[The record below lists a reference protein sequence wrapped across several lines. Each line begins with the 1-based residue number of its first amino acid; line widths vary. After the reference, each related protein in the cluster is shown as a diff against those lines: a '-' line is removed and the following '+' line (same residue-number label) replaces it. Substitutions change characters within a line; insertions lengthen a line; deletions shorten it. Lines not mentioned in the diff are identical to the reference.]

1 MLALVSP
8 GQGAQTPG
16 MLEPW
21 LAVPGVSA
29 RLQWAAAVT
38 GIDLVRLGTTG
49 SAEEIR
55 DTSVAQPLL
64 VAFALAIGAELA
76 IAGELT
82 YDAPDVLAGHSVG
95 EYAAAALSGALTPE
109 TALVLVRERG
119 RLMAATSAAA
129 STGMSAVLG
138 GDADEVAA
146 ALEER
151 GLTAANVNT
160 SGQVVAA
167 GRLDALADLA
177 STPPAGARV
186 RALDVAGA
194 FHTSYMAAARDGL
207 AVTAAGVPR
216 TDPRVMLL
224 GNADGA
230 VISTGDDIV
239 TRLVRQV
246 ANPVRWD
253 LCMQTM
259 RDIGVTAVI
268 ELPPAGTL
276 VGLAKRAMP
285 GVETLAIKSPDDLE
299 AARVL
304 LQRHNHRPTEPAPSW
319 RIAVAPIAGTFRP
332 HEVTP
337 GTEMAPGALV
347 GTVVSSR
354 DESRVTAAQG
364 GVLIEWLAHDGDPV
378 SPGQPLA
385 RLHPVAEMVNA

>member
-8 GQGAQTPG
+8 GQGAQTPA

-21 LAVPGVSA
+21 LQVPGVSA
-29 RLQWAAAVT
+29 RLQWASAVT
-38 GIDLVRLGTTG
+38 GIDLVRLGTIGT
-49 SAEEIR
+49 ADEIR
-55 DTSVAQPLL
+55 DTAVAQPLL
-64 VAFALAIGAELA
+64 VAFALAIAAEL
-76 IAGELT
+76 GVT
-82 YDAPDVLAGHSVG
+82 GDSVDDAPDVLAGHSVG

-119 RLMAATSAAA
+119 RLMAAASAAA

-138 GDADEVAA
+138 GDADEVAV
-146 ALEER
+146 ALEQR

-167 GRLDALADLA
+167 GPLDALADLA
-177 STPPAGARV
+177 AAPPAGARV

-194 FHTSYMAAARDGL
+194 FHTSYMSSARDGL
-207 AVTAAGVPR
+207 TVTASAVPR
-216 TDPRVMLL
+216 NDPRVLLL

-230 VISTGDDIV
+230 VISTGNDV
-239 TRLVRQV
+239 VSRLVQQV

-259 RDIGVTAVI
+259 RDVGVTAVI
-268 ELPPAGTL
+268 ELPPGGTL
-276 VGLAKRAMP
+276 TGLVRRALP
-285 GVETLAIKSPDDLE
+285 GVETLAMKSPADLD

-304 LQRHNHRPTEPAPSW
+304 LQRHNHAPTEPAPSW

-332 HEVTP
+332 HELTP
-337 GTEMAPGALV
+337 GTEMAPGDLV

-354 DESRVTAAQG
+354 DESPVAAAHG
-364 GVLIEWLAHDGDPV
+364 GVLVEWLAHDGDPV
-378 SPGQPLA
+378 SPGQPVA
-385 RLHPVAEMVNA
+385 RLHPVAEMVGA